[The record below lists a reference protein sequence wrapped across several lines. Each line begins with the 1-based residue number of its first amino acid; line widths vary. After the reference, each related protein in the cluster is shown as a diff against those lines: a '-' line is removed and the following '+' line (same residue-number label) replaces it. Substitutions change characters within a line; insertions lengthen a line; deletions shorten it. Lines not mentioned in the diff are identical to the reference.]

1 MQFIWGG
8 RLLFLT
14 FFLRLDVLPLAH
26 PEQHPAPRHG
36 LVLDASPMNGRRM
49 SLADTAAD
57 PTPLLEAY
65 IPGLRRFA
73 QALLRGDRE
82 RADDLVQDTL
92 ERALSS
98 WRLRRV
104 EGELRGWLYTILYNC
119 FLSDRERRKRRSAY
133 DALTEIVEDELPG
146 VEGGQHSALEY
157 RDFLRAFAT
166 LPAEQRSVL
175 LLIAVEDLSYKE
187 AARVLGVPIGTIMSR
202 LSRGR
207 ERLRRLTGND
217 QHEDVPRRGADA
229 FSKVT

>member
-1 MQFIWGG
+1 
-8 RLLFLT
+8 
-14 FFLRLDVLPLAH
+14 
-26 PEQHPAPRHG
+26 
-36 LVLDASPMNGRRM
+36 MNRRRT
-49 SLADTAAD
+49 SLAETTANSTA
-57 PTPLLEAY
+57 LLEAH
-65 IPGLRRFA
+65 IPGLRCFA
-73 QALLRGDRE
+73 RALLRGDRE

-104 EGELRGWLYTILYNC
+104 ESELRGWLYTILYNR

-133 DALTEIVEDELPG
+133 DAPTEIIEDELPG

-175 LLIAVEDLSYKE
+175 LLVAVEDLSYEE
-187 AARVLGVPIGTIMSR
+187 AAQVLGVPIGTVMSR

-207 ERLRRLTGND
+207 ERLRRLTGDGARENVR
-217 QHEDVPRRGADA
+217 HRGADA
-229 FSKVT
+229 FSKVI